1 MQNQT
6 VGKLISQVLFSLEN
20 LTLFQFSWFLKVYL
34 LLIHFAD
41 LRGVRWQLTL
51 NFVMET
57 VCITSLIFILDF
69 ELQYMSLSWNY
80 GFL

>member
-6 VGKLISQVLFSLEN
+6 GVVQFGKFDPLSVFLIFKSVLI
-20 LTLFQFSWFLKVYL
+20 T
-34 LLIHFAD
+34 FAD
-41 LRGVRWQLTL
+41 PKGVRWQLSL